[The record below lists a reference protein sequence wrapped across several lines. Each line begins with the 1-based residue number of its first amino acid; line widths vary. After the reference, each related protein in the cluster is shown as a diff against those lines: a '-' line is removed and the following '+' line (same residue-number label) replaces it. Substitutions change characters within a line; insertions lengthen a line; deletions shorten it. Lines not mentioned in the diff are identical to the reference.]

1 MLRTYLSLPLESSSP
16 ISPYLELGAFEY
28 LWKTQEKQSFKKLSQ
43 QIQIAGSYSELVD
56 ENTAR
61 HYADIAM
68 KAIREANALPVG
80 FRISGTIDYPY
91 MLKDADYP
99 AHFLYFRGDW
109 NLAFYPKKIAVVG
122 TRAPSADGIARVK
135 RLVRAMVA
143 HDIAIVSG
151 LAKGIDTY
159 AHMAAVANN
168 GVTIGVIGTP
178 ITDAYPRE
186 NKGLQE
192 HIAKHHLLISQ
203 IPILRYHAQNF
214 KINRFFFPERNIT
227 MSAISDATVIIEAG
241 ETSGTLVQARAALK
255 QGRKL
260 FILDSCFQ
268 NKNITWP
275 AKYEEKGAIRVRT
288 EDDILSALGI

>member
-1 MLRTYLSLPLESSSP
+1 MTTIMQSLPFECNTPVSP
-16 ISPYLELGAFEY
+16 FHELGAFEY
-28 LWKTQEKQSFKKLSQ
+28 LWTSMEKPSFKKLSQ
-43 QIQIAGSYSELVD
+43 QIQRAGSYSELV
-56 ENTAR
+56 EESVAFL
-61 HYADIAM
+61 YATLAM
-68 KAIREANALPVG
+68 EKIKNAQALPIG
-80 FRISGTIDYPY
+80 FRIDGTIDYPM
-91 MLKDADYP
+91 MLKDAEYP
-99 AHFLYFRGDW
+99 AHFLYYRGNW

-159 AHMAAVANN
+159 AHMTAIANN

-275 AKYEEKGAIRVRT
+275 AKYEEKGAIRVKT
-288 EDDILSALGI
+288 EDDILSALGF